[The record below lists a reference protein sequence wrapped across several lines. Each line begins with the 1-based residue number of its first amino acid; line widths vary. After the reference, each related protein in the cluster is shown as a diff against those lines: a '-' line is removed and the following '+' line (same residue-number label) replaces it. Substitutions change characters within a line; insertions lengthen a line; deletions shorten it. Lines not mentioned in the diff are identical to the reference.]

1 MASQPRHPALA
12 TRAMAVRLQTRLQ
25 HRARRALFAVSRIG
39 LWWVLA
45 VVALSVDPPVTPPI
59 LFRLVLA
66 LVVLPGCAAFLL
78 RGRPAEAEVDGDSLV
93 VRSDRVRL
101 EVPCEAIGGLRP
113 SWLPL
118 PDVGLDVVLRSG
130 KRIAPGLE
138 LDDAV
143 PLLSSLAEAGAP
155 AAAALAAPSVVFARA
170 KAGVVRR
177 LWDHPLVKFGL
188 IPLLPTALLFN
199 VHQHIA
205 HGAFWG
211 EWLTYGAWA
220 WLTTLA
226 TYWAVTTIYC
236 VLFASVWRGTGE
248 AAAMAAA
255 AVAPARAAQVRRLV
269 EAACRLGYPGG
280 ILLVLGLRFL
290 P

>member
-1 MASQPRHPALA
+1 MP
-12 TRAMAVRLQTRLQ
+12 VRLQTRLQ
-25 HRARRALFAVSRIG
+25 RQVRRTLFAVSRIG

-45 VVALSVDPPVTPPI
+45 VVAFSVDPPVTPPI

-66 LVVLPGCAAFLL
+66 LVVLPGCAAYLL
-78 RGRPAEAEVDGDSLV
+78 RGRTAEAEVDGDSLV

-101 EVPCEAIGGLRP
+101 EVPCEAIGALRP

-118 PDVGLDVVLRSG
+118 PDVGLGIVLRSG

-143 PLLSSLAEAGAP
+143 PLLSALHDAGAP
-155 AAAALAAPSVVFARA
+155 AAPALAAPSVVAAHA
-170 KAGVVRR
+170 KACVVRR
-177 LWDHPLVKFGL
+177 IWDHPLVTFGL
-188 IPLLPTALLFN
+188 VPLLPTALLFN

-205 HGAFWG
+205 HGGFWG
-211 EWLTYGAWA
+211 EYYTYGAWA

-236 VLFASVWRGTGE
+236 VLFASVWRGAGE
-248 AAAMAAA
+248 AAALAAA

-269 EAACRLGYPGG
+269 EAACRLGYLGG
-280 ILLVLGLRFL
+280 IVLVLGLRFL